1 MRVRQPQ
8 MPDDF
13 AAMVRRMM
21 RKQLLVGDVAM
32 SDIAASLSMHR
43 RTLNRHLRRQH
54 LTFSELLD
62 SVRGDIARQLICDTE
77 MPIQQIADSVR
88 FSSAANFSMAFRRR
102 LGMTPIEYR
111 RRTC

>member
-1 MRVRQPQ
+1 
-8 MPDDF
+8 
-13 AAMVRRMM
+13 
-21 RKQLLVGDVAM
+21 M

-88 FSSAANFSMAFRRR
+88 FSSAANFSTAFRRR
-102 LGMTPIEYR
+102 LGMTPSEYR